1 MGEKRHRASSVDKL
15 PEPIR
20 HTVGRLIASNFTLD
34 QIVDKLKELE
44 ATAEIDFEA
53 PSRSALGR
61 YAERLRAAQE
71 RIGRSRAIA
80 EALAPTFGE
89 NPDNQVGR
97 LAAEVLQTV
106 IFDIMTAVEVDEET
120 GESKPVLLGAKEAQ
134 SLAKSLQSLAS
145 AQKIDADRIV
155 KVRQEMAKEAAKAV
169 DKVAN
174 QQGLGK
180 DMRAALME
188 AALGIAT

>member
-120 GESKPVLLGAKEAQ
+120 GEFEAGTARCQGSPVPGE
-134 SLAKSLQSLAS
+134 
-145 AQKIDADRIV
+145 V
-155 KVRQEMAKEAAKAV
+155 AAKPR
-169 DKVAN
+169 
-174 QQGLGK
+174 LGPE
-180 DMRAALME
+180 DRCRPRC
-188 AALGIAT
+188 